1 MSYLGGWLAVTHP
14 ASVVLYLGG
23 GHPASVVLYL
33 GGGHPASRAGQPGPL
48 RSDT

>member
-1 MSYLGGWLAVTHP
+1 MSYLGSGLAVTHP

-23 GHPASVVLYL
+23 GHRASVVLYR